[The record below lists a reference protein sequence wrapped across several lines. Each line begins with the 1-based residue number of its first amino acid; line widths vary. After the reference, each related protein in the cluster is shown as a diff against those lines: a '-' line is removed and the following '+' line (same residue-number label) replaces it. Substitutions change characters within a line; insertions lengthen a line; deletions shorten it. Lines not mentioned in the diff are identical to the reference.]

1 MIFLEEFQLSVRKRK
16 LPLSLNQILLIGN
29 VGNDPEMRYTSSGS
43 PVTTFS
49 LATNNTYK
57 DQNGETVNETEWF
70 RITAWNRQAESVNQY
85 LTKGRKVFVEGRL
98 TKSEYVDK
106 EGANRSSLEVN
117 ATRVVFL
124 SSQSGEDSPS
134 SSNSD
139 NNMNNNM
146 NNNQGNASNDN
157 SEDIEELPW

>member
-1 MIFLEEFQLSVRKRK
+1 MFQTKTLLEFGE
-16 LPLSLNQILLIGN
+16 LIGN
-29 VGNDPEMRYTSSGS
+29 VGNDPEMRYTSSGT
-43 PVTTFS
+43 PVTTFN
-49 LATNNTYK
+49 LATNNTYR

-85 LTKGRKVFVEGRL
+85 LAKGRKVFVEGRL

-106 EGANRSSLEVN
+106 EGVNRSSLEVS

-124 SSQSGEDSPS
+124 SSQSGEES
-134 SSNSD
+134 SSQPNSSND
-139 NNMNNNM
+139 NNINNNDTFP
-146 NNNQGNASNDN
+146 SNDN

>member
-1 MIFLEEFQLSVRKRK
+1 M
-16 LPLSLNQILLIGN
+16 LSLNQILLIGN
-29 VGNDPEMRYTSSGS
+29 VGNDPEMRYTSSGT
-43 PVTTFS
+43 PVTTFN

-106 EGANRSSLEVN
+106 EGVNRASLEVN

-124 SSQSGEDSPS
+124 SSQSVEDSPS
-134 SSNSD
+134 GL
-139 NNMNNNM
+139 NNN
-146 NNNQGNASNDN
+146 NNNTNEGNVNSDN